1 MDLRFTLVSSYLEA
15 LSTEEVVRKEAVR
28 NASLVS
34 IPFCS
39 TRSQVSSSCFI
50 YKKISVYCFVVVKSG
65 RFSSRLLAK
74 TRL

>member
-1 MDLRFTLVSSYLEA
+1 MDLRFTLVESYLEA

-34 IPFCS
+34 IRS

-50 YKKISVYCFVVVKSG
+50 YKRISVYCFVVVKSG